1 MARTPILK
9 SPTLTQV
16 RAQDIAHRCG
26 SNMRTALREASTLL
40 QAMEEDLDS
49 ASLIRREGVITQAQE
64 IKAILSYAIA
74 QYLQTH
80 PDVAA
85 YRQFKIT
92 LSQKA
97 RSLHRYQLKYDSR
110 RDDDP
115 EKKKFAA
122 KIRSKEAEL
131 ILLRQKQ
138 AEMEEN
144 RA

>member
-26 SNMRTALREASTLL
+26 SNMRTALRETSTLL

-49 ASLIRREGVITQAQE
+49 ASLIRRERVITQAQE

-97 RSLHRYQLKYDSR
+97 HSLHRYQLKYDSR

-115 EKKKFAA
+115 EKKNLPPKSAA
-122 KIRSKEAEL
+122 RKP
-131 ILLRQKQ
+131 
-138 AEMEEN
+138 N
-144 RA
+144 

>member
-1 MARTPILK
+1 
-9 SPTLTQV
+9 
-16 RAQDIAHRCG
+16 
-26 SNMRTALREASTLL
+26 
-40 QAMEEDLDS
+40 MEEDLDS
-49 ASLIRREGVITQAQE
+49 ASLIRRERVITQAQE

-97 RSLHRYQLKYDSR
+97 HSLHRYQLKYDSR